1 MADKKLQLTERSG
14 CRISRYIRYATT
26 SKDAS
31 LNITILC
38 NIELKGTL
46 HLNVGLILGKSS
58 ESSVKT
64 EMTIAAVSSPGG
76 RKLDQSESRAHVL
89 LNSESKVALIGA
101 NRPDR
106 SYNWPKSQAINVLVT
121 FISAISAWDMAV
133 RSHPFATPLCLEK
146 ILNLT

>member
-1 MADKKLQLTERSG
+1 M
-14 CRISRYIRYATT
+14 

-38 NIELKGTL
+38 NVELYGTL
-46 HLNVGLILGKSS
+46 HLNIGLILGKSS
-58 ESSVKT
+58 ASSVKT

-76 RKLDQSESRAHVL
+76 RELDQSESKAHVL

-101 NRPDR
+101 KSPDK
-106 SYNWPKSQAINVLVT
+106 SYNWPRSRAINVLVT

-133 RSHPFATPLCLEK
+133 RSHPFATPLCFEK
-146 ILNLT
+146 MLNLT